1 MAIII
6 GTNASETINGTN
18 QGDIIIAGNG
28 NDTVNGGGG
37 NDIITGGNGNDTL
50 NGGAGS
56 DIIDAGNG
64 NDIVNGGAGTDILLG
79 GNGDDTL
86 DGGSGSDILG
96 GGNGNDILIYRAS
109 ENTGANDIYDGGS
122 GEDKLR
128 LIVTQAMAA
137 SAKFQADIAALQAK
151 LAHGSASYSFKS
163 FDLVVTSV
171 EKLEI
176 VIEAGTVNHAP
187 VAVAD
192 TANATEDVSLTILA
206 SSLLA
211 NDTDADAGDTKALVS
226 VQNAQH
232 GTASINS
239 AGNVVFL
246 ADADYSGVASFTYTM
261 RDAAGATSTATV
273 TVNVAAVN
281 DAPVAA
287 NIAANANENTGNP
300 VVLAASY
307 IDVDATDTH
316 TFSVDTAGTKGMVVN
331 NGDGTFRY
339 DPNGQFES
347 LASGET
353 ATDTFA
359 YTVTDNH
366 GASSTKTATVTIH
379 GENDAPIAANIAGDA
394 NEDTGNPV
402 VLTASYSDVDATDTH
417 TFSVNT
423 AGTKGTVV
431 NNGDGTFRYDPNG
444 QFESLASGETTTD
457 TFTYT
462 VTDNHSA
469 GSTKTA
475 TVTIHGENDAPVL
488 QALVGTGQ
496 ELNEVT
502 GLTLSGTMAFS
513 DTDLIDTHGVTVTAL
528 GTGYIG
534 TFTPTLA
541 TDSTG
546 GVAGS
551 VGVSYQLTP
560 AQFMAAGGQ
569 TPDHQDYRV
578 TIDDHHG
585 GTSSQIV
592 SIPLAQ
598 ILSGAGGGG
607 GGGTT
612 TQPPVFTNTSPPN
625 PFVTGHNLGQ
635 ITDNPFVLHP
645 SFIPPGGFSTDL
657 FTDGTLNFSDPD
669 GGHHHASVDLSHA
682 QVVGYS
688 VHGVAQPVANA
699 PLSPLAGTWQVDT
712 RDDINQVHWGYTLNE
727 TAIRSMSGGEVET
740 IIVPITVFE
749 DGVGQSTQNL
759 RIDLVGADE
768 QTSLLAP
775 NTVLTASTDITPYLQ
790 PPDLATHVQTQT
802 VSITEDPLITGSTS
816 HHTLTGVITFV
827 DADRLDH
834 PTVSMTVNDM
844 THDLNMNPGDGPFNA
859 AVQPLMAGFSYT
871 VEQYGNYGMI
881 HWTYDVQDSAL
892 DMLTPDSPM
901 TASANFNVGTG
912 PGGSGGTF
920 SQVNVT
926 LLGSNDAVT
935 SPANNTTTHVSV
947 SLSGGS
953 GTSGDF
959 TFTDP
964 DWHPDG
970 HIVDFVPRNSSHGSM
985 VGGSSSDNPWG
996 GDGSVH
1002 WIYFPGG
1009 GAGTLQPGDHD
1020 IFDIVVHDHYGSS
1033 ITHTVDALITL

>member
-1 MAIII
+1 MAITI
-6 GTNASETINGTN
+6 GTNAGDTINGTN
-18 QGDIIIAGNG
+18 QSDILVARNG
-28 NDTVNGGGG
+28 NDTVNGAGG

-50 NGGAGS
+50 NGGAGN
-56 DIIDAGNG
+56 DIIDGGNG
-64 NDIVNGGAGTDILLG
+64 NDIVNGGAGSDILLG

-86 DGGSGSDILG
+86 DGGSGSDLLS
-96 GGNGNDILIYRAS
+96 GGNGDDILIYRAS
-109 ENTGANDIYDGGS
+109 ENADACDVYDGGN
-122 GEDKLR
+122 GQDKLR
-128 LIVTQAMAA
+128 LMVTQAMAA

-163 FDLVVTSV
+163 FDLAVTSI

-176 VIEAGTVNHAP
+176 VVESAPVNHAP

-192 TANATEDVSLTILA
+192 TVSATEDTSLTILA
-206 SSLLA
+206 SALLA
-211 NDTDADAGDTKALVS
+211 NDTDADAGDTKTLVS

-246 ADADYSGVASFTYTM
+246 ADADYAGVASFTYTM

-287 NIAANANENTGNP
+287 NIAVDANENTGNP
-300 VVLAASY
+300 VVLTASY
-307 IDVDATDTH
+307 VDVDAADTH
-316 TFSVDTAGTKGMVVN
+316 VFSINTTGTKGTVTN

-347 LASGET
+347 LAAGET
-353 ATDTFA
+353 ATDTFT
-359 YTVTDNH
+359 YTVTDSH

-379 GENDAPIAANIAGDA
+379 GENDAPVAANIATDA

-402 VLTASYSDVDATDTH
+402 ALTASFTDADTH
-417 TFSVNT
+417 DTQTITINT

-444 QFESLASGETTTD
+444 QFESLALGETATD

-462 VTDNHSA
+462 VTDNHGA
-469 GSTKTA
+469 GATKTA

-488 QALVGTGQ
+488 QALVGSQPVFADDT
-496 ELNEVT
+496 
-502 GLTLSGTMAFS
+502 LTLAGTMAFS
-513 DTDLIDTHGVTVTAL
+513 DTDLADTHGVTVTAL

-546 GVAGS
+546 GAVGS
-551 VGVSYQLTP
+551 VSLSYQLTL
-560 AQFMAAGGQ
+560 AQFMAAGGHA
-569 TPDHQDYRV
+569 PDHQDYQV

-607 GGGTT
+607 GTT

-625 PFVTGHNLGQ
+625 PFSTGHNLGQ

-669 GGHHHASVDLSHA
+669 GGSHHASVDLSHA

-688 VHGVAQPVANA
+688 VHGVAQSIANA
-699 PLSPLAGTWQVDT
+699 PISPSAGTWQVDT
-712 RDDINQVHWGYTLNE
+712 RDDLNQVHWGYTLNE
-727 TAIRSMSGGEVET
+727 NTIRSMSVGETET

-749 DGVGQSTQNL
+749 DGVGQSTQNV

-768 QTSLLAP
+768 QTALLEP
-775 NTVLTASTDITPYLQ
+775 NTVLTAGTDITPYLQ
-790 PPDLATHVQTQT
+790 PPDLATHVQTQNL
-802 VSITEDPLITGSTS
+802 SITEDPLVTGSAS
-816 HHTLTGVITFV
+816 HHTLTGTIAYV
-827 DADRLDH
+827 DADRLDR
-834 PTVSMTVNDM
+834 PTVSMTLTD
-844 THDLNMNPGDGPFNA
+844 PGLPLSPEVA
-859 AVQPLMAGFSYT
+859 AVRDGFSYT
-871 VEQYGNYGMI
+871 VEQFGNYGLI
-881 HWTYDVQDSAL
+881 HWTFDVLDSELDFIPQDAG
-892 DMLTPDSPM
+892 PDSLPYNGKL
-901 TASANFNVGTG
+901 TVGATFGVGTL
-912 PGGSGGTF
+912 GGGASST
-920 SQVNVT
+920 VNVT
-926 LLGSNDAVT
+926 VHGANDAVT
-935 SPANNTTTHVSV
+935 SPADNTTTHVTV
-947 SLSGGS
+947 SLDNGGA
-953 GTSGDF
+953 TGDF
-959 TFTDP
+959 TFADP
-964 DWHPDG
+964 DWYPDG
-970 HIVDFVPRNSSHGSM
+970 HTVDFVARNSTHGTMS
-985 VGGSSSDNPWG
+985 GGPSSNSPTG
-996 GDGSVH
+996 ADGSVH
-1002 WIYFPGG
+1002 WNYFPGG
-1009 GAGTLQPGDHD
+1009 GSGTLLPGDHD
-1020 IFDIVVHDHYGSS
+1020 IYDIVVRDHYGAS
-1033 ITHTVDALITL
+1033 ITHTVDVLLM